1 MLIFANP
8 AFIYFLTF
16 IFEKEETGSLVV
28 KMIYFVIGIIAP
40 IAISI
45 LQVVNSSTA
54 NYGWSLTQSSG
65 NFYIGSQP
73 DTGTSTKI
81 ITINRTNANV
91 LIQNSTT
98 VAYANAS
105 AQLQIDSTTKGF
117 LPPRMTTT
125 QKNAIG
131 TPAQGLMVFDTT
143 LVKLC
148 VYSGTAWETITS
160 I

>member
-54 NYGWSLTQSSG
+54 NYANILRWFFLPFPIFSLTFGYMSIS
-65 NFYIGSQP
+65 NI
-73 DTGTSTKI
+73 DI
-81 ITINRTNANV
+81 I
-91 LIQNSTT
+91 
-98 VAYANAS
+98 
-105 AQLQIDSTTKGF
+105 QLV
-117 LPPRMTTT
+117 
-125 QKNAIG
+125 N
-131 TPAQGLMVFDTT
+131 
-143 LVKLC
+143 KL
-148 VYSGTAWETITS
+148 
-160 I
+160 

>member
-54 NYGWSLTQSSG
+54 NYANILRWFFLPFPIFSLTFGYMSIS
-65 NFYIGSQP
+65 NI
-73 DTGTSTKI
+73 DI
-81 ITINRTNANV
+81 IQHVN
-91 LIQNSTT
+91 
-98 VAYANAS
+98 
-105 AQLQIDSTTKGF
+105 
-117 LPPRMTTT
+117 
-125 QKNAIG
+125 
-131 TPAQGLMVFDTT
+131 
-143 LVKLC
+143 KL
-148 VYSGTAWETITS
+148 
-160 I
+160 